1 MQLVQSLIWLLAGIG
16 IFIVGMNF
24 LSDAL
29 EKSVGSGMKKLIDHI
44 NLNNQKGSFYGHF

>member
-1 MQLVQSLIWLLAGIG
+1 MALIQSLIWLLAGVG

-29 EKSVGSGMKKLIDHI
+29 EKSAGAGMKSLLERIS
-44 NLNNQKGSFYGHF
+44 NNRF